1 MGAFSGFADKVA
13 GKIRKLG
20 FVRYNKIV
28 GGRDADGL
36 EYLGTRYG
44 GWWLD
49 TAMTNEITPSDVVIS
64 CGAGEDLSF
73 DLGLQERTG
82 CTVVIVD
89 PTPRAVAHYAQ
100 LKNAA
105 ARGETIAINNGPGT
119 YDAAGVDFSKLIL
132 EPLAIWNREE
142 SLTLWFPVNPSHVSL
157 SVMKNKNGQERITV
171 PATTIAGLVK
181 KYAISRLPLVKLDVE
196 NAEVT
201 VVNDIIERGIRPRQL
216 ALEIDELNFPGAGTM
231 ARVRDLTARLADYGY
246 VARHFDG
253 EANFLF
259 VDGRA
264 DPQIWRKRDN
274 ARRRVDPSFHPAY
287 GRAKAASTHPDVER
301 MPKRRAR

>member
-1 MGAFSGFADKVA
+1 MGAFFGITDKVA

-20 FVRYNKIV
+20 FVRYKTIP
-28 GGRDADGL
+28 GGRDTDRL

-73 DLGLQERTG
+73 DLGLQKRTG
-82 CTVVIVD
+82 CTIVIVD

-100 LKNAA
+100 LRDAA
-105 ARGETIAINNGPGT
+105 ARGGTIAINDGPGT
-119 YDAAGVDFSKLIL
+119 YDAAGVDFAKLIL
-132 EPLAIWNREE
+132 EPLAIWNCDE

-157 SVMKNKNGQERITV
+157 SVMKNRDGQERITV

-181 KYAISRLPLVKLDVE
+181 KYSISRLPLIKLDVE

-231 ARVRDLTARLADYGY
+231 ARVRDLTERLSEYGY

-259 VDGRA
+259 VDGRP
-264 DPQIWRKRDN
+264 DPQIWRKRDS
-274 ARRRVDPSFHPAY
+274 ARRRVDPSFYPAH
-287 GRAKAASTHPDVER
+287 GRAKTASAHPNAER
-301 MPKRRAR
+301 MSKQRSS